1 MDVWRHAHS
10 RISLFIFI
18 FPNFISGFIH
28 LNFVI
33 YIFSTPR
40 GSGRLVPTGGGS
52 HGFLRHLEAHL
63 LQSEYRLETSGGS
76 IRAVVVQMLKVV
88 RLVRRHDKAFLSLT
102 AKCFGGAC
110 ECACERGPLRNQRGG
125 GIRVLPL
132 LPVSPSLWLIIGD
145 RFYCSAAGVTC
156 KRWHKI

>member
-1 MDVWRHAHS
+1 MTSRPFSDIPLYFYFPKFYFRIHS
-10 RISLFIFI
+10 FELC
-18 FPNFISGFIH
+18 N
-28 LNFVI
+28 I
-33 YIFSTPR
+33 YFSTPR

-125 GIRVLPL
+125 ASVSSLSSPCHPLCDWLLVIDFTAQPRV
-132 LPVSPSLWLIIGD
+132 
-145 RFYCSAAGVTC
+145 
-156 KRWHKI
+156 

>member
-18 FPNFISGFIH
+18 FPNFIFGFIH

-110 ECACERGPLRNQRGG
+110 VCACERGPLRNQRGG
-125 GIRVLPL
+125 GHPCPPSPPRVTLS
-132 LPVSPSLWLIIGD
+132 VIDYW
-145 RFYCSAAGVTC
+145 
-156 KRWHKI
+156 W